1 MMELRDI
8 CYPILRVNDRGVLQ
22 VKNPR
27 QIRVLPE
34 VSFSKEALL
43 ETTIFLDEKCRKYVL
58 KGIKKRRRSFHLK
71 YWGGPHRMYVTD
83 YEVNSLEQLS
93 FEQAREYALKP
104 VLRNRWYGQGGESR
118 EKFLERAMSYR
129 SMREFIDCLCSY
141 GTLWY

>member
-1 MMELRDI
+1 
-8 CYPILRVNDRGVLQ
+8 
-22 VKNPR
+22 
-27 QIRVLPE
+27 
-34 VSFSKEALL
+34 
-43 ETTIFLDEKCRKYVL
+43 
-58 KGIKKRRRSFHLK
+58 
-71 YWGGPHRMYVTD
+71 MYVTD